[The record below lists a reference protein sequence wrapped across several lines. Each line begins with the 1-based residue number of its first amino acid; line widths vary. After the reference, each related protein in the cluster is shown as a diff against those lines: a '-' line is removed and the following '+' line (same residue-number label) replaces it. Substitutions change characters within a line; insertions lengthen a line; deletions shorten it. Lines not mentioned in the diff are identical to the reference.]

1 MIAICGL
8 GSDNVVGIPVDL
20 GARLDLGELEK
31 RLRRNLDEKQPVLAV
46 VGIIGSTEGE
56 RIIRRKAQLM

>member
-1 MIAICGL
+1 M